1 MSDPREPL
9 EPSDPFEPPRVRDAT
24 ADDAAACAGIY
35 APYVTGTTVTFE
47 TEPPDVAEMVRR
59 IAKAQARHAFL
70 VLDDAGE
77 VAGYAYGGP
86 FKERA
91 AYRWSCE
98 VSVYLAE
105 GRRGRGGGRRLYE
118 ALLERLTA
126 RGYRMA
132 AAGMTQP
139 NEASGRLHLSM
150 GFEPVGTYRDIGW
163 KFGASHDVAWVQ
175 RPLGDPLPSAF
186 AGQDPPEPT

>member
-1 MSDPREPL
+1 MPDPIDRL
-9 EPSDPFEPPRVRDAT
+9 VRDAT
-24 ADDAAACAGIY
+24 AADAAACAAIY

-47 TEPPDVAEMVRR
+47 TEPPDAHEMARR

-70 VLDDAGE
+70 VLEEDGE
-77 VAGYAYGGP
+77 VGGYAYAGP

-98 VSVYLAE
+98 VSVYLSPD
-105 GRRGRGGGRRLYE
+105 RHGRGAGRLLYA
-118 ALLERLTA
+118 ALLDRLAA

-139 NEASGRLHLSM
+139 NEASGRLHASL
-150 GFEPVGTYRDIGW
+150 GFEPVGTYRGIGW
-163 KFGASHDVAWVQ
+163 KFGAARDVTWVQ
-175 RPLGDPLPSAF
+175 RALGQPF
-186 AGQDPPEPT
+186 AGPGDPPEPG